1 MVCNTCRLGVRTL
14 SDLAIVTKVPPSFP
28 PPPFESSCVSSAKL
42 AAAKAASDA
51 QVRPADQKYSE
62 RRLNLSRYTS
72 LCLVKWKN
80 LAFLPHKKP
89 REEKTAQGKKFK
101 ID

>member
-1 MVCNTCRLGVRTL
+1 MHVVCMLVGTL
-14 SDLAIVTKVPPSFP
+14 SDLAILTKVPPPSSS

-62 RRLNLSRYTS
+62 RRLNLSRYSIS
-72 LCLVKWKN
+72 LC
-80 LAFLPHKKP
+80 
-89 REEKTAQGKKFK
+89 
-101 ID
+101 